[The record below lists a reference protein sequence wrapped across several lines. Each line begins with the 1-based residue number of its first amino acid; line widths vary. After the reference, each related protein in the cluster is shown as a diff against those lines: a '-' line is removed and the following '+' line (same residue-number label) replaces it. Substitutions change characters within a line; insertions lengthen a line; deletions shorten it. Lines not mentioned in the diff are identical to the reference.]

1 MVRIQRLRD
10 SSIEAPWPEIEV
22 IFFAS
27 APRRDFADAAAR
39 RAFRAA
45 WLDPYRAHWPDLVW
59 IARDDADGAVAG
71 YLAGCL
77 DSRAAR
83 PILDG
88 QPDFP
93 LFADLFERYPAHF
106 HVNCRAARRGRGI
119 GAALVAAF
127 LAHCRACGAP
137 GVHLVTATGA
147 RNVSFYRRQGFNREI
162 ARVAGDREVLFL
174 GRRL

>member
-1 MVRIQRLRD
+1 MVRVRRLSASD
-10 SSIEAPWPEIEV
+10 IEAAWPEIEA

-27 APRRDFADAAAR
+27 ATRRDFADEAAR

-45 WLDPYRAHWPDLVW
+45 WLDPYRAHWPDLIW
-59 IARDDADGAVAG
+59 IAREADGAVAG
-71 YLAGCL
+71 FLAGCR

-83 PILDG
+83 SVLDR

-93 LFADLFERYPAHF
+93 LFADLFDLYPAHF
-106 HVNCRAARRGRGI
+106 HVNCRAERRGRGI

-127 LAHCRACGAP
+127 VAHCRTCIAP
-137 GVHLVTATGA
+137 GVHLVTAAGA
-147 RNVSFYRRQGFNREI
+147 RNVSFYRRQGFDREI
-162 ARVAGDREVLFL
+162 ARKAGDRALLFL